1 MRRFAIA
8 LAAVAL
14 LGVAAGCGS
23 DEDEAAVTTTAD
35 QTQAA
40 RMDVRGENIVEVEQL
55 DFFFKPATL
64 VGTPGQ
70 TLTIDLKN
78 DSAASHTFT
87 IEGDL
92 PVDEEVQPGE
102 VGQARVT
109 FPESGEVTFVCTYH
123 ENRGMVGKLE
133 VSSSS
138 GQSTTTPTTTTS
150 TSASDY

>member
-1 MRRFAIA
+1 MRRLAIA

-14 LGVAAGCGS
+14 LGVAAGCGGD
-23 DEDEAAVTTTAD
+23 DESAVTTTGNE
-35 QTQAA
+35 TEAA
-40 RMDVRGENIVEVEQL
+40 RMDVRGEDIVELEQL
-55 DFFFKPATL
+55 DFSFRPATL

-78 DSAASHTFT
+78 DSAAAHTFT
-87 IEGDL
+87 IEGAL

-109 FPESGEVTFVCTYH
+109 FPESGEVTFVCTFH

-150 TSASDY
+150 TSSSDY